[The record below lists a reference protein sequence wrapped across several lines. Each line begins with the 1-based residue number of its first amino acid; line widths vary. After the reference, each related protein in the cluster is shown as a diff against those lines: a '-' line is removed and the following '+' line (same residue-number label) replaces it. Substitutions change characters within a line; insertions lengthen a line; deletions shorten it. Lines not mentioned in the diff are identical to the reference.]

1 MRTVKLVSL
10 VMVMVLIAGCAAVLA
25 SCSPKKEEKESKTL
39 EEFLAA
45 SESGNAE
52 LDKINESLTNDNMEG
67 SIEVKENA
75 ITMTMT
81 LTQSIDEK
89 YFDKMESALDDMLA
103 KQGDSFRDAVN
114 SLEEESE
121 ISGITM
127 EFVLNNA
134 DGTEIC
140 RKTL

>member
-1 MRTVKLVSL
+1 MRKEKIVSL
-10 VMVMVLIAGCAAVLA
+10 VVIAALLAGCMAVLA
-25 SCSPKKEEKESKTL
+25 SCDTKKEEEKPQTL
-39 EEFLAA
+39 EEYLAV

-52 LDKINESLTNDNMEG
+52 LDKINESLTNENMEG
-67 SIEVKENA
+67 KVEVKDNA
-75 ITMTMT
+75 ITITLT

-89 YFDKMESALDDMLA
+89 YFDKMEDALDDMLQ

-121 ISGITM
+121 ISGVTM
-127 EFVLNNA
+127 DFVMLNA

-140 RKTL
+140 RKSL

>member
-1 MRTVKLVSL
+1 MRKEKIVSL
-10 VMVMVLIAGCAAVLA
+10 IVIAALLAGCLAVLA
-25 SCSPKKEEKESKTL
+25 SCDTKKEEEKPQTL
-39 EEFLAA
+39 EEYLAV

-52 LDKINESLTNDNMEG
+52 LDKINESLANENMEG
-67 SIEVKENA
+67 RVEVKDNA
-75 ITMTMT
+75 ITITLT

-89 YFDKMESALDDMLA
+89 YFDKMEGALDDMLQ

-127 EFVLNNA
+127 DFVMLNA

-140 RKTL
+140 RKSL